1 MSFIEIIALAF
12 GLAMDAVSVAIC
24 KGLGAVRLTWKNT
37 LTVGAWF
44 GGFQALMPALGFLLG
59 TTFAGYIK
67 AYSGW
72 IAFVLLAVIG
82 VNMIREAISGEGA
95 EDHPAVCSFSARSMF
110 LLAVATS
117 IDALAVGVTFSF
129 LDVDILP
136 AAALIGV
143 MTFILSGIGVRIG
156 HFFGKRFQKPAE
168 ITGGCILCLLGVKIL
183 LEQLGVL

>member
-1 MSFIEIIALAF
+1 MSLFEVVVLAF
-12 GLAMDAVSVAIC
+12 GLAMDAVAVSIC

-37 LTVGAWF
+37 VTVGAWF
-44 GGFQALMPALGFLLG
+44 GGFQALMPTLGFFLG
-59 TTFAGYIK
+59 TTFAAYIK

-72 IAFVLLAVIG
+72 ISFILLAVIG
-82 VNMIREAISGEGA
+82 INMIREAVSGEVD

-129 LDVDILP
+129 LDVKIIP
-136 AAALIGV
+136 AAAIIGV
-143 MTFILSGIGVRIG
+143 MTFILAGIGVRIG
-156 HFFGKRFQKPAE
+156 HIFGRRYQKPAE